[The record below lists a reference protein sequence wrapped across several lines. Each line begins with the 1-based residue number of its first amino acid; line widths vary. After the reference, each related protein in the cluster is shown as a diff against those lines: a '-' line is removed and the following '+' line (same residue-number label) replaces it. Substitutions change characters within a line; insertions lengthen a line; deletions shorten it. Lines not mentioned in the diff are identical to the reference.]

1 MKVKPSQLGWLLCAM
16 PLVAQLRARKLTL
29 TQNSSLWMLLI
40 LFALQMM
47 SSIIGNIDLN
57 ILKFNLLSKK
67 RKRSLEKKMLSIL
80 KNFQMLTEST
90 IERTGLNQILAAKT
104 WFAVLHAVQKLS
116 LSEECQEL
124 LTNTPYHTFNL
135 IPSFNLDVDH
145 NNFTWTVIAP
155 DSLSSISTV
164 CSLSTIWSQKTEKK
178 EKLSLERNNMSES
191 IFKPKERRS
200 GVLFGQLIIQNY
212 ALLWRRIDFSF

>member
-1 MKVKPSQLGWLLCAM
+1 
-16 PLVAQLRARKLTL
+16 
-29 TQNSSLWMLLI
+29 MLLI

-104 WFAVLHAVQKLS
+104 
-116 LSEECQEL
+116 
-124 LTNTPYHTFNL
+124 
-135 IPSFNLDVDH
+135 
-145 NNFTWTVIAP
+145 
-155 DSLSSISTV
+155 
-164 CSLSTIWSQKTEKK
+164 
-178 EKLSLERNNMSES
+178 
-191 IFKPKERRS
+191 
-200 GVLFGQLIIQNY
+200 
-212 ALLWRRIDFSF
+212 